1 MDKLPEEARGSFIWT
16 LLSGKALEV
25 VERLKE
31 SDYQVKGG
39 ETAIFNLLDRRWP
52 ELDRTD
58 EIGENI
64 AEVFALKAKEGESV
78 RAVCWKGECP
88 HAGQHGRPVFP
99 EAKVCYRV

>member
-25 VERLKE
+25 VEHLKE
-31 SDYQVKGG
+31 TDYQVKGG
-39 ETAIFNLLDRRWP
+39 EAAIFNLLDRRWP

-78 RAVCWKGECP
+78 SCLVRKGP
-88 HAGQHGRPVFP
+88 RML
-99 EAKVCYRV
+99 